1 MSTFLLLVHF
11 LTAGALSME
20 MAENSN
26 IFSNIK
32 YLQILAKSVTLCWM
46 TLNLSKQKQLGY

>member
-1 MSTFLLLVHF
+1 MRIFITG
-11 LTAGALSME
+11 GALSME

-46 TLNLSKQKQLGY
+46 TLNLSKQKQLEY